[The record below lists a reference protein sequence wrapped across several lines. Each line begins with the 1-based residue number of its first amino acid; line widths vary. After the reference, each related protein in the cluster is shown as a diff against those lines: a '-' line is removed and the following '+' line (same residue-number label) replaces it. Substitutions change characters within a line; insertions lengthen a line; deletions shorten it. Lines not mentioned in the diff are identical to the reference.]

1 MPDIR
6 TLIVDD
12 EIHARLRVSEMLASS
27 PDIEIVGEARNG
39 DEAVRLITALRP
51 DLVFLD
57 IQMPERDGFAVLAAL
72 DAPPPA
78 VIFTTAHDTYAL
90 RAFEV
95 HALDYL
101 LKPYDRARFQQALD
115 RARAVVARIGDP
127 APDARLDALIQELR
141 AGSPY
146 LARIAVKSGGRV
158 RVLPVHDIDVIEAS
172 GNYLRLFTK
181 GASHLLRETMQNIEG
196 RLDPRQFLRIHRSSI
211 VNLDRI
217 VELEPDYHGDY
228 IVKLTDGR
236 RLPLSRSYR
245 DRLKGRL
252 GPEF

>member
-12 EIHARLRVSEMLASS
+12 EVHARLRVGEMLASS
-27 PDIEIVGEARNG
+27 PDIEVVGEARNG
-39 DEAVRLITALRP
+39 DEAVRLITSLRP

-72 DAPPPA
+72 DQPPPA

-115 RARAVVARIGDP
+115 RARAAVARRDSS
-127 APDARLDALIQELR
+127 PDARLDALVRELR
-141 AGSPY
+141 AGSPW
-146 LARIAVKSGGRV
+146 LTRIAVKSGGRV
-158 RVLPVHDIDVIEAS
+158 RVLPVGDIDVIEAS

-181 GASHLLRETMQNIEG
+181 GTSHLLRETMQNIEG

-228 IVKLTDGR
+228 VVKLADGR